1 MKNLVDPRLANVFL
15 KPGEVFVSR
24 TPALVSTVLGSCVS
38 VTLFSPMAR
47 MGAMCHALLPGGAE
61 QQDGPR
67 YVDSAV
73 ASMHAKLAAVS
84 GQAGGFEAKLFG
96 GANVLVRGAGRETGA
111 SVGSQNVAAA
121 LRVIERLGL
130 ALVAFDTGGE
140 QGRKIF
146 FYSGTGEVYLRP
158 VKKGVR

>member
-38 VTLFSPMAR
+38 VTLFSPTAR

-61 QQDGPR
+61 QDGPR

-73 ASMHAKLAAVS
+73 AFMYAKLTAVS

-96 GANVLVRGAGRETGA
+96 GANVLVKGAGREAGA

-130 ALVAFDTGGE
+130 PLVAFDTGGE